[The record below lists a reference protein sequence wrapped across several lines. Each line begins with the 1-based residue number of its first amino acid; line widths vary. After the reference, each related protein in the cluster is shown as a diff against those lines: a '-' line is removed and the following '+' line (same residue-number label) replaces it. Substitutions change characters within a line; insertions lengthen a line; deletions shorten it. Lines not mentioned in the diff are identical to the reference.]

1 MLNLVYHDTQDERV
15 YAALSQRMR
24 DRFDIFGSLP
34 DTIDDDWI
42 EDIGRLEE
50 MMDKYMHLRQ
60 HARDAFEIRYERESQ
75 PGQRSLGTLLAC
87 ARTARHRRKAV
98 RALVNRQR
106 QPIQPNLAPEPRRVR
121 WACPTQSGDILP
133 KG

>member
-1 MLNLVYHDTQDERV
+1 MLSLVYHDTQDERV

-42 EDIGRLEE
+42 EDIERLEE

-60 HARDAFEIRYERESQ
+60 DARDAFEIRYEREVS
-75 PGQRSLGTLLAC
+75 PDKDRWELCSRVLA
-87 ARTARHRRKAV
+87 RRDIMEK
-98 RALVNRQR
+98 LS
-106 QPIQPNLAPEPRRVR
+106 AP
-121 WACPTQSGDILP
+121 W
-133 KG
+133 